1 MCACMCVRACVCV
14 YACVCVFATKKS
26 MYFVRKIC
34 VCVLNEERD

>member
-1 MCACMCVRACVCV
+1 MYVCVHVCARMCVCV
-14 YACVCVFATKKS
+14 CVCVFATKKS